1 MPKTISKIH
10 QRVMKAQ
17 RLRVDKTN
25 QDIDKIIS
33 DGMEIDRSGDAD
45 MLAFNNQTWADLNTL
60 REELAN
66 ATMTFT
72 GQVYALINNPQV
84 LESLGEHKAKFDR
97 LAQTFFTDAQAFSSR
112 VAELRA
118 QHEHRTGPFTSLEEY
133 GEFNKLALQYQ
144 NANDELR
151 VLLAPTISEMVLIVH
166 EQITVAAQQTA
177 LLDPKVVSDV
187 EVKV

>member
-1 MPKTISKIH
+1 MSKTISKIH
-10 QRVMKAQ
+10 QRVMEAR
-17 RLRVDKTN
+17 RLRDGKTN
-25 QDIDKIIS
+25 HAIDKIVS

-45 MLAFNNQTWADLNTL
+45 LLAFNNQTWADLNTL
-60 REELAN
+60 REELAT

-72 GQVYALINNPQV
+72 GQVYALINDPQV
-84 LESLGEHKAKFDR
+84 LASLGDNKPKFDR
-97 LAQTFFTDAQAFSSR
+97 LAQTFFADAQAFSSR

-118 QHEHRTGPFTSLEEY
+118 QHEHRTGSFASLEEY

-166 EQITVAAQQTA
+166 EQTSAAMRQSA